1 MSPLQRPTVLPLCLA
16 FRGLSSLTRVHH
28 TANPPISFAVRCQQ
42 FLQRKLS
49 STRTDPDSWGSDRKY
64 IRGYENIPELE
75 SAPEEVKRVFSLQ
88 NANQVEHRKIAIEK
102 VREKFTDRAERQ
114 NYQYIVSQIVYR
126 TGNPDQPV
134 YQCNGLLHGIEGII
148 SGISGPSLLLCFKSR
163 DMHNKVFLNWLI
175 SQRKKKLGH
184 LKNARF
190 ERYLT
195 LSKDLGI
202 PLLESP
208 HAKWNK
214 YKFRKFKIGVEVKE
228 KKRFRR

>member
-16 FRGLSSLTRVHH
+16 FRGLSSLPRVHH
-28 TANPPISFAVRCQQ
+28 TANPPTSFAVRCQQ

-114 NYQYIVSQIVYR
+114 IAELSVKIEAVKKNNC
-126 TGNPDQPV
+126 TGTN
-134 YQCNGLLHGIEGII
+134 E
-148 SGISGPSLLLCFKSR
+148 KK

-190 ERYLT
+190 EQYLT

-228 KKRFRR
+228 MKRFRR

>member
-114 NYQYIVSQIVYR
+114 KLSVKIEAVKKNNC
-126 TGNPDQPV
+126 TGTNEKKTTSTLFHKLYTEPAIQ
-134 YQCNGLLHGIEGII
+134 
-148 SGISGPSLLLCFKSR
+148 
-163 DMHNKVFLNWLI
+163 I
-175 SQRKKKLGH
+175 SQYTSVMACFMGLRELF
-184 LKNARF
+184 LA
-190 ERYLT
+190 YLVLAYFCASRAGT
-195 LSKDLGI
+195 CTTKC
-202 PLLESP
+202 
-208 HAKWNK
+208 
-214 YKFRKFKIGVEVKE
+214 F
-228 KKRFRR
+228 

>member
-1 MSPLQRPTVLPLCLA
+1 MSPLQRLTVLPFCLA
-16 FRGLSSLTRVHH
+16 FRGLSSLTRVHN
-28 TANPPISFAVRCQQ
+28 TANPHTSFAVRCQQ
-42 FLQRKLS
+42 FLQRKFS
-49 STRTDPDSWGSDRKY
+49 SIRTDSDSWGSDRKY

-75 SAPEEVKRVFSLQ
+75 SASEEVKRVFSLQ

-114 NYQYIVSQIVYR
+114 IAELSVKIEAVKKNNS
-126 TGNPDQPV
+126 TGTN
-134 YQCNGLLHGIEGII
+134 E
-148 SGISGPSLLLCFKSR
+148 KK